1 MSYGERG
8 TTGGRRT
15 ETSKHLSFFLQRE
28 ETRNTACFPNI
39 LCLLFSS
46 QFFKESQWIII
57 KKQTKT
63 KWTSAFKSYRCN
75 AEQERAGML
84 RIMLQW
90 MCACGGQCRSQWGG
104 EEAHTNTCK
113 HTKER
118 LTGTCRTGMREEC
131 QLTSPPLSCPSQAAP
146 RLLCRRPQWRLQ
158 LRGLH
163 ADSQWNS
170 GSVWHINH
178 PCGIFFFYY
187 YYLC

>member
-1 MSYGERG
+1 MF
-8 TTGGRRT
+8 
-15 ETSKHLSFFLQRE
+15 SKHSLPFILFTVFQRI
-28 ETRNTACFPNI
+28 TMNNH
-39 LCLLFSS
+39 
-46 QFFKESQWIII
+46 
-57 KKQTKT
+57 KKQTNT

-104 EEAHTNTCK
+104 EEAHTHTHTNTCK

-131 QLTSPPLSCPSQAAP
+131 QLTSPPLSCPSPAAP
-146 RLLCRRPQWRLQ
+146 RLLCRRPQWRHQ

-170 GSVWHINH
+170 GSVWHISH
-178 PCGIFFFYY
+178 PCGIFVIIIIICAKQRG
-187 YYLC
+187 LTLIQV